1 MVAVVVVVMEGP
13 GAAAARANSSGLLTL
28 RVDRPVGSMAA
39 NSDGESSRTRTSGK
53 KAMMRLRP
61 DSRARRAAAAQALF
75 EYARSQVG
83 ATVGPLAIRT
93 ASLCHGGCS
102 RLRGV

>member
-1 MVAVVVVVMEGP
+1 M
-13 GAAAARANSSGLLTL
+13 

-61 DSRARRAAAAQALF
+61 DSRARRAAAAQ
-75 EYARSQVG
+75 EAR
-83 ATVGPLAIRT
+83 
-93 ASLCHGGCS
+93 
-102 RLRGV
+102 